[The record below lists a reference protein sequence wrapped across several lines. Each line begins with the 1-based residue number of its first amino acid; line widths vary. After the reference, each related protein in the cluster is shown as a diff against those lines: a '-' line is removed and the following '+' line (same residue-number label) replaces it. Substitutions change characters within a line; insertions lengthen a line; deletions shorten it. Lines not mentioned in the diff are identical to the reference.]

1 MNEIWESV
9 LEYVM
14 FYIALLGALLYFDG
28 DKKHRPKE

>member
-14 FYIALLGALLYFDG
+14 FYIALIGALLYFDR
-28 DKKHRPKE
+28 DKKHRPKK